1 MCIRDSASLFHGDFS
16 FLSANDVEL
25 LYRAFRKKGSTKSS
39 RRPTQPTFIPSP
51 KNRVGD
57 DAYIVPAE
65 SSVLIE
71 NSGEFDGTQWV
82 DVGID
87 PLGVSENSQRTRTA
101 GLLAVRRV
109 IFP

>member
-1 MCIRDSASLFHGDFS
+1 MFVGADDPVRPAKCTAETRKS
-16 FLSANDVEL
+16 SANSYCQRADRGVRP
-25 LYRAFRKKGSTKSS
+25 YRGLKVSEVC
-39 RRPTQPTFIPSP
+39 
-51 KNRVGD
+51 VGD

-87 PLGVSENSQRTRTA
+87 PYA
-101 GLLAVRRV
+101 P
-109 IFP
+109 I